1 MNLSDERTLK
11 WLEYR
16 EEGVWCQMQRGRAGG
31 PILKAQGKRM
41 GGTGARWR
49 KRAELNLMACNYCTA
64 LAGPLSLPSQGSEFQ
79 FIPSEDE
86 DHLSG

>member
-11 WLEYR
+11 WLEDR
-16 EEGVWCQMQRGRAGG
+16 EEGAWCQMQRGRAGS

-41 GGTGARWR
+41 GRTGARWR
-49 KRAELNLMACNYCTA
+49 KRAELNLMACNCTA
-64 LAGPLSLPSQGSEFQ
+64 LEGHLSVPSQGSEFQ